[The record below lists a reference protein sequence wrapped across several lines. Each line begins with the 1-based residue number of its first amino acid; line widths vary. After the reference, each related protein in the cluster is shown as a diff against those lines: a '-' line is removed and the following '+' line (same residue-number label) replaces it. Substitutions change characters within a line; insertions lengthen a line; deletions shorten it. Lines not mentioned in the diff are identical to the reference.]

1 MKNKLIKTI
10 FVFVFMFIGVCNVKA
25 ETRTQYCLYKSKEY
39 DFTLGIIYEY
49 NGVASKYAA
58 NQGGTFTVSDNIR
71 CKNCNIV
78 YSSVEPF
85 QKNFK
90 FKASDDA
97 SNDVTCPS
105 IEYRYISKSKYVNLC
120 DPSKN
125 NTNCESITGQRTDE
139 ATFYKTGVD
148 YRSEDSI
155 EEGNVYCSYEII
167 DSAHDINSTLGIKYN
182 KKSVSDYN
190 ARNMYQTTLLETR
203 FYGSIKLEENFG
215 TLLKENSTRNCPSI
229 HIDTS
234 SDTLKFCSEE
244 NAKSDCSKSNWIMS
258 GKEISEEEYKKIK
271 DGYVNKTVG
280 DKAECTYDEGDYSII
295 INFSVS
301 GSGQLKQ
308 VKIASDSDIKVTG
321 SISEITN
328 EFGTLSTNLDPS
340 DSCPEICSYYTDESN
355 TSIAIKRKANL
366 NKECSEIYSDGKDYT
381 KLTGHQSNNIHK
393 TRGNDPDDPPEE
405 GVDLPLIGTGDPIS
419 CKEMLGEKGVSLL
432 KGAFLLIKIAAPLL
446 FILLSM
452 IDFMGGITSDNPESA
467 RNKAFSNMKIRA
479 IACALLYNLPLLI
492 KVAFDLLGVIELDN
506 CGVW

>member
-25 ETRTQYCLYKSKEY
+25 EKLYCKYTINSSLLESNNYPEIVVTYTDGRGKVTSSRSDEYSISINGDFLNINNMEKEKDKDNDCPKIWVVVDNVTYNEDDPRIPITLYESRNTGDANTQSISGVEFGNENEV
-39 DFTLGIIYEY
+39 DLG
-49 NGVASKYAA
+49 
-58 NQGGTFTVSDNIR
+58 QD
-71 CKNCNIV
+71 
-78 YSSVEPF
+78 
-85 QKNFK
+85 
-90 FKASDDA
+90 
-97 SNDVTCPS
+97 
-105 IEYRYISKSKYVNLC
+105 L
-120 DPSKN
+120 
-125 NTNCESITGQRTDE
+125 
-139 ATFYKTGVD
+139 
-148 YRSEDSI
+148 
-155 EEGNVYCSYEII
+155 YCSYDFGE
-167 DSAHDINSTLGIKYN
+167 DILAIKYN
-182 KKSVSDYN
+182 KKAVNYYYAKNQYN
-190 ARNMYQTTLLETR
+190 TTSLDTKFSGYAETE
-203 FYGSIKLEENFG
+203 IKNNFG
-215 TLLKENSTRNCPSI
+215 TSQIYYPSGRDCPKIYYNYSSDSIEVCNENNNDSVC
-229 HIDTS
+229 HATS
-234 SDTLKFCSEE
+234 S
-244 NAKSDCSKSNWIMS
+244 IS
-258 GKEISEEEYKKIK
+258 GKKIDSVDFYEIKNKKKGNTI
-271 DGYVNKTVG
+271 VG

-381 KLTGHQSNNIHK
+381 KLTGKQTSNFDKTIGNNQDDDDQSK
-393 TRGNDPDDPPEE
+393 E
-405 GVDLPLIGTGDPIS
+405 GADFSPIGTGDPIS

-467 RNKAFSNMKIRA
+467 RNKAFNNMKIRA

-492 KVAFDLLGVIELDN
+492 KVAFELLGVIDTST
-506 CGVW
+506 CVVW

>member
-25 ETRTQYCLYKSKEY
+25 EKLYCKYTINSSLLESNNYPEIVVTYTDGRGKVTSSRSDEYSISINGDFLNINNMEKEKDKDNDCPKIWVVVNNVNSNGPIPITLYESRNTGNDNTQPIS
-39 DFTLGIIYEY
+39 
-49 NGVASKYAA
+49 GVALGKE
-58 NQGGTFTVSDNIR
+58 NEGDLDNE
-71 CKNCNIV
+71 NEV
-78 YSSVEPF
+78 
-85 QKNFK
+85 
-90 FKASDDA
+90 D
-97 SNDVTCPS
+97 
-105 IEYRYISKSKYVNLC
+105 L
-120 DPSKN
+120 
-125 NTNCESITGQRTDE
+125 GQDL
-139 ATFYKTGVD
+139 
-148 YRSEDSI
+148 
-155 EEGNVYCSYEII
+155 YCSYDFGE
-167 DSAHDINSTLGIKYN
+167 DILAIKYN
-182 KKSVSDYN
+182 KKAVNYYYAKTVLYN
-190 ARNMYQTTLLETR
+190 TTSLDTKFSGYAETE
-203 FYGSIKLEENFG
+203 IKNNFG
-215 TLLKENSTRNCPSI
+215 TSQIYYPSGRDCPKIYYNYSSDSIEVCNENNNDSVC
-229 HIDTS
+229 HATS
-234 SDTLKFCSEE
+234 S
-244 NAKSDCSKSNWIMS
+244 IS
-258 GKEISEEEYKKIK
+258 GKKIDSVDFYEIKNKKKGNTI
-271 DGYVNKTVG
+271 VG